1 MKGNIFIA
9 HQSEDHCKAEY
20 GGKVE
25 SAAPVI
31 DDQRCQQVIVD
42 EEGDK
47 EDGKTLPYMKNGVP
61 IEGNLGMTACK
72 HIEAENGY
80 QKDNRPQS

>member
-1 MKGNIFIA
+1 MNGNVFIA
-9 HQSEDHCKAEY
+9 YQGEDHCEAEY
-20 GGKVE
+20 GGEVE

-31 DDQRCQQVIVD
+31 DDQRCQQMIMD

-47 EDGKTLPYMKNGVP
+47 EDGETLPYMKNGVP
-61 IEGNLGMTACK
+61 IEGDLGMTACK